1 VRQLDDGWKVIIRD
15 LRYVDPQ
22 QETAAGIG
30 MAIVELDDDLEIQS
44 VRQ

>member
-1 VRQLDDGWKVIIRD
+1 MDDGWKVIIRD

-22 QETAAGIG
+22 QETAGGIG
-30 MAIVELDDDLEIQS
+30 MAIVELDNELKIVS